1 MKKHFIFLTTIFIS
15 LSSYSQSNSKVKIK
29 GTFTALWAETLWSYN
44 FKLDNTYQF
53 KTSGHFGY
61 TITKGLYKIIQDTI
75 ILTAFPKRQQVDPN
89 TYFIN
94 DPLLIDNDNCLIDL
108 RLGYE
113 HIRIKHKNDR
123 IYASKRRNLNLPG
136 RPVIMD
142 D

>member
-1 MKKHFIFLTTIFIS
+1 MKRHYIFWTTVFIS
-15 LSSYSQSNSKVKIK
+15 LCSYSQSNSTTKIR
-29 GTFTALWAETLWSYN
+29 GTFIALWAETLWSYN

-53 KTSGHFGY
+53 ETSGHFGN

-75 ILTAFPKRQQVDPN
+75 ILTAFPKSQQVDPN

-94 DPLLIDNDNCLIDL
+94 DTLLIDNDNCLIGL
-108 RLGYE
+108 HLGYE
-113 HIRIKHKNDR
+113 HIRIKHKNNR

-136 RPVIMD
+136 RPVIID